1 MRQPT
6 DSRVINLGTPVHVS
20 QSAPKIAPSVIKIQ
34 RDMDPSLFNQV
45 MNGSTT
51 AQDNIP
57 QGWHYTTDYNTLNVI
72 PNLGYQGIE
81 NFHPQTGQPMPRNLG
96 VDNMLQRVTELM
108 HNQFGLKPK
117 GQGFAYK
124 CPYPKWYDRVILPA
138 RYRILDFTKFTGSN
152 GVSTIEHIS
161 RYVTWLRECST
172 DQAYKVQFFALS
184 LSRLAFTS
192 FSSLPEGSVKN
203 WTDLENKFHKYFFIR
218 TGEKKITDLMATKQK
233 NNESGLEFLQRFRE
247 TKNL

>member
-1 MRQPT
+1 
-6 DSRVINLGTPVHVS
+6 
-20 QSAPKIAPSVIKIQ
+20 
-34 RDMDPSLFNQV
+34 
-45 MNGSTT
+45 
-51 AQDNIP
+51 
-57 QGWHYTTDYNTLNVI
+57 
-72 PNLGYQGIE
+72 
-81 NFHPQTGQPMPRNLG
+81 MPRNLG

-161 RYVTWLRECST
+161 RYVTRLRECSI

-203 WTDLENKFHKYFFIR
+203 WTDLEKKFHKYFFIR

-247 TKNL
+247 TKNLCFLVNCLMTSWLPMLLPVCHRHWWKSYSGQPLKIWAMWREQYLNLVLNTRTWGEILDFRRGLHMSILATHL